1 MLFRSLAVEHVN
13 ERGGVGGRSIEH
25 VLVEVD
31 MTSTEDVKGAFESLF
46 DQEVDAITTSYVNAE
61 NPFVLDM
68 VADFGRPFLHVGT
81 FEDQVDLV
89 RRDPV
94 RYGMVFQTC
103 PSETFYGAG
112 FIRFLDDVVAQGL
125 WRPHSRRIVTIEL
138 DALST
143 HTSNETFLMRAE
155 ASGGRVHDVIR
166 VPLGLAD
173 LGEVVARVAK
183 ADPAAVMITHFVAD
197 DVVALQAALHA
208 SGLKALIFH
217 VYGASVPQFAER
229 LGDVADGVVWSTV
242 TGLYDDLLGQRFRDV
257 YQRRFGAMPGWS
269 QASAAYDQVGLMASA
284 WAATDSHSTGEV
296 IRYLRQSAYRGLNG
310 VYFLGSPGQANRSY
324 PDEVPDP
331 SLGQALMVYQY
342 RRGQAL
348 PLFPA
353 TNGRLADF
361 EAPAFEAP
369 AS

>member
-1 MLFRSLAVEHVN
+1 M
-13 ERGGVGGRSIEH
+13 
-25 VLVEVD
+25 
-31 MTSTEDVKGAFESLF
+31 
-46 DQEVDAITTSYVNAE
+46 
-61 NPFVLDM
+61 
-68 VADFGRPFLHVGT
+68 
-81 FEDQVDLV
+81 
-89 RRDPV
+89 
-94 RYGMVFQTC
+94 
-103 PSETFYGAG
+103 
-112 FIRFLDDVVAQGL
+112 
-125 WRPHSRRIVTIEL
+125 
-138 DALST
+138 
-143 HTSNETFLMRAE
+143 
-155 ASGGRVHDVIR
+155 
-166 VPLGLAD
+166 
-173 LGEVVARVAK
+173 
-183 ADPAAVMITHFVAD
+183 
-197 DVVALQAALHA
+197 
-208 SGLKALIFH
+208 
-217 VYGASVPQFAER
+217 
-229 LGDVADGVVWSTV
+229 
-242 TGLYDDLLGQRFRDV
+242 